1 MISGLAARH
10 VQAHAIQRGH
20 LLAQHRAFGV
30 GVGPGLGALA
40 FVVAARAV
48 GGLQQIEHCAESCHR
63 AAQRSVMARGK
74 GEAAARL
81 PILALG
87 VADGVEA
94 GEKRG

>member
-1 MISGLAARH
+1 MVGF
-10 VQAHAIQRGH
+10 AHQLPRGH
-20 LLAQHRAFGV
+20 DQPV
-30 GVGPGLGALA
+30 GVEGAQLFIRAGL
-40 FVVAARAV
+40 AARAV